1 MYSFLEY
8 GDAPEPV
15 KKIYDDI
22 IGCLGNEG
30 LVDYFKVLGRYNIIV
45 LDVTW
50 NTLKNILLGGELPRS
65 LKELVFIAVSN
76 EKNCSYCTDIH
87 TAMCKLLNVNEG
99 DIQKILAKGTNL
111 NPKRVK
117 LSIEFSIKMAVN
129 PGLIVESDH
138 QTLLD
143 AGLTKSQI
151 FELMA
156 LVSLV
161 NYSNTLAQGMMIE
174 VDQKVVSLLND
185 V

>member
-8 GDAPEPV
+8 EDAPEPV

-22 IGCLGNEG
+22 FECLGNEG
-30 LVDYFKVLGRYNIIV
+30 LVDYFKVLGHYNIIV

-50 NTLKNILLGGELPRS
+50 NMLKSILVEGELPRA

-76 EKNCSYCTDIH
+76 ENNCSYCTDIH
-87 TAMCKLLNVNEG
+87 TAMCKFLNLNEG
-99 DIQKILAKGTNL
+99 DIQKVLKKETNL

-117 LSIEFSIKMAVN
+117 LSIDFSRKMAIN

-161 NYSNTLAQGMMIE
+161 NYSNTLAQGMMID
-174 VDQKVVSLLND
+174 VDQKVVNLLN